1 MYYTR
6 VGDTGTTTV
15 YGCNQRLSKSS
26 AIAEALG
33 ALDEATSF
41 LGLLRART
49 EKVLMPEG
57 VSVAVRIEEIQ
68 NHLFTIQAEL
78 AGAEKHL
85 TDDAVSEL
93 ERHIDA
99 LARVIPPITT
109 FIVPGGSESSALAD
123 MARTIVRR
131 AERRVVAVVEEGIV
145 IPAPA
150 TLAYLNRLS
159 SFLFILA
166 RYVNK
171 EAGVDEYAP
180 AYDK

>member
-6 VGDTGTTTV
+6 AGDTGTTTV

-49 EKVLMPEG
+49 EKVLMP
-57 VSVAVRIEEIQ
+57 
-68 NHLFTIQAEL
+68 
-78 AGAEKHL
+78 
-85 TDDAVSEL
+85 L

-171 EAGVDEYAP
+171 EAGVDEHAP
-180 AYDK
+180 AYDSV